1 MRGCIKV
8 HVSKSNPMHKAV
20 SDPIE
25 MVQNLAQLLAQRNAR
40 ASALAASQSVQLP
53 SSSSVNAAGS
63 ASAAASSGPSAAAS
77 SGHRTASASASAG
90 GAKDAAASSSPKPT
104 NNKLYAIYGKPH
116 VATPKKKG
124 APKARGKAKAKP
136 NSEPKT
142 KKQPQ
147 PTEDP
152 IQKVILSLYPDCCL
166 FGNIFDLIKNG
177 DKVPQKKLLDP
188 KKIKF
193 RARAHCL
200 AHGKECD
207 LPDFNDLAVTLGA
220 PCVLFSKHLAVE

>member
-53 SSSSVNAAGS
+53 SSSSV
-63 ASAAASSGPSAAAS
+63 S

-124 APKARGKAKAKP
+124 HRKLEGKQKP
-136 NSEPKT
+136 NQTLNPRPRSSPS
-142 KKQPQ
+142 PQ
-147 PTEDP
+147 RTP
-152 IQKVILSLYPDCCL
+152 
-166 FGNIFDLIKNG
+166 
-177 DKVPQKKLLDP
+177 
-188 KKIKF
+188 
-193 RARAHCL
+193 
-200 AHGKECD
+200 
-207 LPDFNDLAVTLGA
+207 
-220 PCVLFSKHLAVE
+220 

>member
-8 HVSKSNPMHKAV
+8 YVSKSNPMHKAV

-104 NNKLYAIYGKPH
+104 NNKLHAIYGKPH

-124 APKARGKAKAKP
+124 HRKLEGKQKP
-136 NSEPKT
+136 NQTLNPRPRSSSS
-142 KKQPQ
+142 PQ
-147 PTEDP
+147 RTP
-152 IQKVILSLYPDCCL
+152 
-166 FGNIFDLIKNG
+166 
-177 DKVPQKKLLDP
+177 
-188 KKIKF
+188 
-193 RARAHCL
+193 
-200 AHGKECD
+200 
-207 LPDFNDLAVTLGA
+207 
-220 PCVLFSKHLAVE
+220 